1 MLTYILC
8 GYLIVLNL
16 LLFVLMGR
24 DKAAAQRGTRR
35 TPETTL
41 LALAVIALF
50 IKLNWAR
57 FKAETSFAFTIIG
70 IALVIIILLVL
81 VIKIK
86 LWKSRREK
94 QKLQEQ
100 REKAEQEKDQA

>member
-1 MLTYILC
+1 MLIYILG

-41 LALAVIALF
+41 LALAVIGGSVGGLLGMVLF
-50 IKLNWAR
+50 RHKTR
-57 FKAETSFAFTIIG
+57 KPAFRIG
-70 IALVIIILLVL
+70 LPLILICQLL
-81 VIKIK
+81 LAGYITGN
-86 LWKSRREK
+86 
-94 QKLQEQ
+94 
-100 REKAEQEKDQA
+100 

>member
-1 MLTYILC
+1 MLIYILG

-41 LALAVIALF
+41 LALAVIGGSVGGLLGMVLF
-50 IKLNWAR
+50 RHKTRKIAFRIGLPLILICQLLLAGYLLKL
-57 FKAETSFAFTIIG
+57 
-70 IALVIIILLVL
+70 
-81 VIKIK
+81 
-86 LWKSRREK
+86 
-94 QKLQEQ
+94 
-100 REKAEQEKDQA
+100 

>member
-24 DKAAAQRGTRR
+24 DKAAAQRGARR

-41 LALAVIALF
+41 LALAVIGGSVGGLLGMVLF
-50 IKLNWAR
+50 RHKTR
-57 FKAETSFAFTIIG
+57 KPAFRIG
-70 IALVIIILLVL
+70 LPLIVICQLLL
-81 VIKIK
+81 AGRLLGLI
-86 LWKSRREK
+86 
-94 QKLQEQ
+94 
-100 REKAEQEKDQA
+100 